1 MDERAW
7 MTATRAMLLIV
18 EVILGVLVVTGVV
31 LAFRYQPS
39 VSGAFANVAAGAP
52 HVSAHSQARTVHR
65 VAALALIPAFG
76 GLAIAA
82 AGLALVRHRAWRLV
96 PVVVAGIGVVA
107 AFLSGVVLPWDQLA
121 INRVTVGTNIIRGYG
136 TILFGHDVKYV
147 LVGNTEIGPSNFARW
162 FWVHVVVTALI
173 IVVSLVIVARH
184 ATDDTQDPEMR
195 MSASS
200 DEAVRTP

>member
-7 MTATRAMLLIV
+7 VTATRAMLLIV

-31 LAFRYQPS
+31 LVFRYQPS
-39 VSGAFANVAAGAP
+39 VSGAFANVAAGVP

-121 INRVTVGTNIIRGYG
+121 INRVTVGTNIRGYG

-147 LVGNTEIGPSNFARW
+147 LVGNTEIGPSSFARW
-162 FWVHVVVTALI
+162 LWVHVVVTVLI

-184 ATDDTQDPEMR
+184 ATDDTPDPEMR
-195 MSASS
+195 TSASP

>member
-1 MDERAW
+1 MDERPW
-7 MTATRAMLLIV
+7 VTATRVMLLIV

-31 LAFRYQPS
+31 LVFRYHPS
-39 VSGAFANVAAGAP
+39 VSAAFANPGVP
-52 HVSAHSQARTVHR
+52 HVSAHSPARTVHR

-121 INRVTVGTNIIRGYG
+121 IRTVTVGTDIRGYG
-136 TILFGHDVKYV
+136 RILFGHDVKYV
-147 LVGNTEIGPSNFARW
+147 LVGNTEIGPSSFARW

-184 ATDDTQDPEMR
+184 ATDDTQDPEVR
-195 MSASS
+195 TSASP
-200 DEAVRTP
+200 DEALR